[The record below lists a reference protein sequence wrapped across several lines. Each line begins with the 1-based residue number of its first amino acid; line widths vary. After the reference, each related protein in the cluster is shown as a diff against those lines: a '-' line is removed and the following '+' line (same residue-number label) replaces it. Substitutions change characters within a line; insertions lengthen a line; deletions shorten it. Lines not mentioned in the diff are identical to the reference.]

1 MHIAVPTTQHSVRTS
16 IPNQSLFLNRMS
28 QHFNHP
34 SYEALYQACGRS
46 GSGDEKEVKRILDE
60 DPSLLNKVTLSA
72 VPFHIIKIFNNMLII
87 GVEFCRFYSA
97 HLCINI

>member
-46 GSGDEKEVKRILDE
+46 GSGDEKEVK
-60 DPSLLNKVTLSA
+60 
-72 VPFHIIKIFNNMLII
+72 KIFDEHASLINEVI
-87 GVEFCRFYSA
+87 IS
-97 HLCINI
+97 LKL